1 MGTWCGMTTGLVIY
15 CSKKS
20 LTAETYS
27 KLLRAYLT
35 YFGITRF
42 MWMNG
47 YGRFA
52 RPGLP
57 RRLQEMLL
65 FSFTGACL
73 RWHKPAEKQVVAWTG
88 EKGGEKKLSEKQI
101 IFLNEPHGV
110 GNGILSLLYFV
121 LKERSKHLGQT
132 EHASPVILGSKNVCL
147 VPFLAEFCWLLAGSS
162 GFEFAENVSDIKL
175 ALRSNRD
182 ITLVPSGF
190 STIGTGGRV
199 DWSRR
204 KRFFQLVIDHAEEE
218 GKVIN
223 LLPVV
228 WLYELG
234 SYTWFTSK
242 SKFVERLRV
251 KLRAPIGGIAYGYSP
266 FLFWLP
272 SRGPQL
278 LGVGFPGLDISG
290 GEDVGLLKEK
300 LKCKFDDTFKIAKEE
315 WNNIAKGT
323 RYLRQIQDEEW
334 DFKVV

>member
-1 MGTWCGMTTGLVIY
+1 MTTGLVIY
-15 CSKKS
+15 CSKRS

-121 LKERSKHLGQT
+121 LEERSKHLGQT
-132 EHASPVILGSKNVCL
+132 KHLSPVILGSKNVCL

-251 KLRAPIGGIAYGYSP
+251 KVSRGGGGIG
-266 FLFWLP
+266 
-272 SRGPQL
+272 
-278 LGVGFPGLDISG
+278 LGVGGCGVSQNSLPKTPPPPTAPRTDWWNCVRLQSVSILAPLSWSSAPRCRFPRS
-290 GEDVGLLKEK
+290 
-300 LKCKFDDTFKIAKEE
+300 
-315 WNNIAKGT
+315 
-323 RYLRQIQDEEW
+323 
-334 DFKVV
+334 